1 MKKQINSNY
10 IWLIVGGLC
19 GLMFAGYGIFT
30 RIGINSDFET
40 GVIAS
45 VNNSTI
51 AEEAYLRALDRY
63 NSDTKD
69 QLNDD
74 DRKWVLQRMIEEELL
89 VQRGLDLGI
98 LKTDNDVRGAIVRAL
113 IASLN
118 NQAAAVSPS
127 EKDLINYYE
136 THKERFTYPGTVAVN
151 VWTATTE
158 RDALLLQQSIE
169 ENTVS
174 LKLQNTRFLKNIPD
188 GLLTI
193 NKLREYIGPSLVS
206 LILASME
213 KKVVIHSSQGR
224 WYIVKIIEKRDS
236 ITEPFNDIKY
246 QVQAEYMRFEADR
259 ILRDYINNLKDNA
272 AIKIMDQY
280 DE

>member
-118 NQAAAVSPS
+118 NQAAC
-127 EKDLINYYE
+127 I
-136 THKERFTYPGTVAVN
+136 
-151 VWTATTE
+151 
-158 RDALLLQQSIE
+158 SIE
-169 ENTVS
+169 
-174 LKLQNTRFLKNIPD
+174 
-188 GLLTI
+188 
-193 NKLREYIGPSLVS
+193 
-206 LILASME
+206 
-213 KKVVIHSSQGR
+213 
-224 WYIVKIIEKRDS
+224 
-236 ITEPFNDIKY
+236 
-246 QVQAEYMRFEADR
+246 
-259 ILRDYINNLKDNA
+259 
-272 AIKIMDQY
+272 
-280 DE
+280 

>member
-1 MKKQINSNY
+1 MEKQINSNF

-19 GLMFAGYGIFT
+19 GLMFAGYGMFT
-30 RIGINSDFET
+30 RIGITSDFES
-40 GVIAS
+40 GVIAT
-45 VNNSTI
+45 VNNTAI
-51 AEEAYLRALDRY
+51 VEETYLRALDRY
-63 NSDTKD
+63 NSDTKN

-74 DRKWVLQRMIEEELL
+74 DRKWVLQRLIEEELL
-89 VQRGLDLGI
+89 VQRGLDLGM
-98 LKTDNDVRGAIVRAL
+98 LNTDNDVRGAIVRAL

-118 NQAAAVSPS
+118 NEAAAVSPS

-136 THKERFTYPGTVAVN
+136 AHKERFTYPATVAVN
-151 VWTATTE
+151 IWTADTK

-169 ENTVS
+169 ENTGP
-174 LKLQNTRFLKNIPD
+174 LKLKNTRFLKNIPD

-193 NKLREYIGPSLVS
+193 NKLREYVGPSLVS
-206 LILASME
+206 LILAGME
-213 KKVVIHSSQGR
+213 KKVVMHSSQGR
-224 WYIVKIIEKRDS
+224 WYIVKIKEKRDS
-236 ITEPFNDIKY
+236 ITEPYDDIKY

-272 AIKIMDQY
+272 AIKIIDQY